1 MNLYSNIKQEG
12 GIKLNK
18 LKEKMIYDK
27 LSRVLTDYEHGNADE
42 KDLYDMLVELQN
54 NWSEITRG

>member
-1 MNLYSNIKQEG
+1 M
-12 GIKLNK
+12 NK

-54 NWSEITRG
+54 NWSEITN